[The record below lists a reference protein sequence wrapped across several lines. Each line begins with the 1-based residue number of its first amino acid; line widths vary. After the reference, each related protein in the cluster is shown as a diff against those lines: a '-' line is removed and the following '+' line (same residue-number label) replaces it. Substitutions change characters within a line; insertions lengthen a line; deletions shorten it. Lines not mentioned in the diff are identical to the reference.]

1 MTIFNTK
8 AQKSSEF
15 SLMFQFRVGY
25 QLNDETI
32 IFHTS
37 CNKAQNLRVSDFHE
51 NLQESMVEIA
61 QLFE

>member
-1 MTIFNTK
+1 
-8 AQKSSEF
+8 
-15 SLMFQFRVGY
+15 MFQFRVGY

>member
-1 MTIFNTK
+1 MS
-8 AQKSSEF
+8 Q
-15 SLMFQFRVGY
+15 LRVGY